1 MINFVL
7 PVPPSTNSLFRNVP
21 GRGRVKS
28 KKYNDFIIN
37 ALNELHCQK
46 IKAINGNVVVVMG
59 FERASRRSDV
69 DNRIKALL
77 DVIVKAAIIRDDRYV
92 TALAVAWLPN
102 ISGQAHISVC
112 PASEQLKL
120 LFNPTAADN
129 AATGT
134 WIFQKT
140 QQKQG

>member
-28 KKYNDFIIN
+28 KKYNDFIVD
-37 ALNELHCQK
+37 ALNELHRQK
-46 IKAINGNVVVVMG
+46 IKAMSGNVIVIMG
-59 FERASRRSDV
+59 LERASRRSDV

-77 DVIVKAAIIRDDRYV
+77 DVIVKATIIRDDRYV

-112 PASEQLKL
+112 PASEQLEL
-120 LFNPTAADN
+120 LFNPTATDN